1 MTSSAHTPAEQ
12 FKRALSAATRALA
25 RDRELEVKFSGEG
38 VHLSENKAIL
48 PAPSEL
54 PGAAEAARLR
64 GKADSVA
71 LRHALHDAGAHA
83 KALPPGGQARQIFEA
98 AEQARCEALGSRAM
112 KGVGENIAAML
123 DERYMRAGFQHS
135 EDRQAAPLSEAI
147 SMLVR
152 ERITGQPTPDSAKG
166 VMDVWREGVE
176 ASAGK
181 ALDALAQ
188 SAGDQQAFAKA
199 LREVIRDLDLAEE
212 LGDEAREDEEQDTED
227 SGLEDPQD
235 EGDSDNE
242 EGSEGEDSQ
251 ERSDASGTAA
261 DEEDISFAEDSQTR
275 IDADDEPGESMEAA
289 RPNWVPPKGDDPNAY
304 KIFTTRHDE
313 VISADTLCDGEELA
327 RLRRTLDQHLKGL
340 EGAVGR
346 LANRLQ
352 RKLMAQQSRSWA
364 FDQEEG
370 ILDPARLPRVIMDPM
385 LPLSFKQERDTEF
398 RDTIV
403 TLLIDN
409 SGSMRGRPILVA
421 AACADILAR
430 TLERCGVK
438 TEILGFTTRAW
449 KGGRSKEDW
458 LAAGKPPNPGRL
470 NDLRHIIYKGA
481 DAPWRRTRNNL
492 GLMLRDGLLKENIDG
507 EALQWAWKR
516 LLARPE
522 QRRILMVISDG
533 APVDDGTQS
542 ANSPAYLEKHLREM
556 IRMIETRSEVELL
569 AIGIGHD
576 VTRYYRR
583 AVTIIDVE
591 QLAGAMTDQLAS
603 LFDEESRRRPSRRDA
618 TKPSPKPGTKAG
630 DTLSA
635 LKRAVSAD
643 AGRPVR

>member
-1 MTSSAHTPAEQ
+1 MSSASHPPAET
-12 FKRALSAATRALA
+12 FKRALTAATRAMA
-25 RDRELEVKFSGEG
+25 RDRDLEVAFSGDTAT
-38 VHLSENKAIL
+38 LSGDKVIL
-48 PAPSEL
+48 PALSPA
-54 PGAAEAARLR
+54 PGPLEAARLR
-64 GKADSVA
+64 GKADALA
-71 LRHALHDAGAHA
+71 LRRALHDSRAHSD
-83 KALPPGGQARQIFEA
+83 ALPPGSKARQIFDA
-98 AEQARCEALGSRAM
+98 VEQARCEALGARAM
-112 KGVGENIAAML
+112 KGVGENIDAML
-123 DERYMRAGFQHS
+123 EERYSRAGFQHA
-135 EDRQAAPLSEAI
+135 EDRQNAPLHDALA
-147 SMLVR
+147 MLVR
-152 ERITGQPTPDSAKG
+152 ERITGAPAPDSARG
-166 VMDVWREGVE
+166 VMKVWREDIE
-176 ASAGK
+176 SAAGE
-181 ALDALAQ
+181 ALDELVVAAH
-188 SAGDQQAFAKA
+188 DQRAFARA
-199 LREVIRDLDLAEE
+199 LREVIRDLDLADE
-212 LGDEAREDEEQDTED
+212 LGDEAEEDQPDETED
-227 SGLEDPQD
+227 SGLENPPED
-235 EGDSDNE
+235 GDSDNE
-242 EGSEGEDSQ
+242 DGSQGEDSQ

-275 IDADDEPGESMEAA
+275 IDAEDEPGETMEAA
-289 RPNWVPPKGDDPNAY
+289 RPNWTPPKGDDPNAY
-304 KIFTTRHDE
+304 KVFTTRHDE
-313 VISADTLCDGEELA
+313 VIAADSLCDGEELS

-470 NDLRHIIYKGA
+470 NDLRHIIYKSA

-556 IRMIETRSEVELL
+556 IRLIETRSEVELL

-576 VTRYYRR
+576 VTRYYKR
-583 AVTIIDVE
+583 AVTIVDVE

-603 LFDEESRRRPSRRDA
+603 LFDEKPRTRARRD
-618 TKPSPKPGTKAG
+618 TGTTPRKPSG
-630 DTLSA
+630 DGLSA
-635 LKRAVSAD
+635 LKRAISAD
-643 AGRPVR
+643 VGRPVR

>member
-1 MTSSAHTPAEQ
+1 MSSASHPPAEQ
-12 FKRALSAATRALA
+12 FKRALTVATRAMA
-25 RDRELEVKFSGEG
+25 RDRELEVKFSGEA
-38 VHLSENKAIL
+38 VHQSGNKLIL
-48 PAPSEL
+48 PNPSTL
-54 PGAAEAARLR
+54 PGSLEAARLR
-64 GKADSVA
+64 GKADAAA
-71 LRHALHDAGAHA
+71 LRHALHDARTHA

-98 AEQARCEALGSRAM
+98 AEQARCEALGARAM
-112 KGVGENIAAML
+112 KGVGDNIDAML
-123 DERYMRAGFQHS
+123 EERYTRAGFQHS
-135 EDRQAAPLSEAI
+135 EDRQSAPLPEAI
-147 SMLVR
+147 AMLVR
-152 ERITGQPTPDSAKG
+152 ERITGKPVPDSARG
-166 VMDVWREGVE
+166 VMQVWRESIEGA
-176 ASAGK
+176 ASE
-181 ALDALAQ
+181 ALDTLAGT
-188 SAGDQQAFAKA
+188 AGDQQAFAKA

-212 LGDEAREDEEQDTED
+212 LGDEAQEDEEQDTED
-227 SGLEDPQD
+227 SGLENPQD

-242 EGSEGEDSQ
+242 DGSEGEDSQ

-261 DEEDISFAEDSQTR
+261 DEEDVSFAEDSQTR

-289 RPNWVPPKGDDPNAY
+289 RPNWTPPKGDDPNAY
-304 KIFTTRHDE
+304 KVFTTRHDE
-313 VISADTLCDGEELA
+313 VIGADALCDGDELA

-470 NDLRHIIYKGA
+470 NDLRHIIYKSA

-591 QLAGAMTDQLAS
+591 QLAGAMTNQLAS
-603 LFDEESRRRPSRRDA
+603 LFDEEGGRRAPKRDTA
-618 TKPSPKPGTKAG
+618 TPARKPAG
-630 DTLSA
+630 DGLSA

>member
-1 MTSSAHTPAEQ
+1 MSPASHPPAEQ
-12 FKRALSAATRALA
+12 FKRALTVATRAMA
-25 RDRELEVKFSGEG
+25 RDRELEVKFSGEA
-38 VHLSENKAIL
+38 VHQSGNKLIL
-48 PAPSEL
+48 PNPSTL
-54 PGAAEAARLR
+54 PGSLEAARLR
-64 GKADSVA
+64 GKADAAA
-71 LRHALHDAGAHA
+71 LRHALHDARTHA

-98 AEQARCEALGSRAM
+98 AEQARCEALGARAM
-112 KGVGENIAAML
+112 KGVGDNIDAML
-123 DERYMRAGFQHS
+123 EERYTRAGFQHS
-135 EDRQAAPLSEAI
+135 EDRQSAPLPEAI
-147 SMLVR
+147 AMLVR
-152 ERITGQPTPDSAKG
+152 ERITGKPVPDSARG
-166 VMDVWREGVE
+166 VMQVWRESIEGA
-176 ASAGK
+176 ASE
-181 ALDALAQ
+181 ALDTLAGT
-188 SAGDQQAFAKA
+188 AGDQQAFAKA

-212 LGDEAREDEEQDTED
+212 LGDEAQEDEEQDTED
-227 SGLEDPQD
+227 SGLENPQD

-242 EGSEGEDSQ
+242 DGSEGDDSQ

-261 DEEDISFAEDSQTR
+261 DEEDVSFAEDSQTR

-289 RPNWVPPKGDDPNAY
+289 RPNWTPPKGDDPNAY
-304 KIFTTRHDE
+304 KVFTTRHDE
-313 VISADTLCDGEELA
+313 VIGADALCDGDELA

-458 LAAGKPPNPGRL
+458 LAAGKAPNPGRL
-470 NDLRHIIYKGA
+470 NDLRHIIYKSA

-591 QLAGAMTDQLAS
+591 QLAGAMTNQLAS
-603 LFDEESRRRPSRRDA
+603 LFDEEGGRRAPKRDTA
-618 TKPSPKPGTKAG
+618 TPARKPAG
-630 DTLSA
+630 DGLSA

>member
-1 MTSSAHTPAEQ
+1 MTSSPGTPSET
-12 FKRALSAATRALA
+12 FKRALTAATRAMA
-25 RDRELEVKFSGEG
+25 RDRELQVAFSGDTAT
-38 VHLSENKAIL
+38 LSGDKAIL
-48 PAPSEL
+48 PGMSPAPGPL
-54 PGAAEAARLR
+54 EAARLR
-64 GKADSVA
+64 GKADAMA
-71 LRHALHDAGAHA
+71 LKRALHDTSAHA
-83 KALPPGGQARQIFEA
+83 QALPPGSEARRIFEA
-98 AEQARCEALGSRAM
+98 VEQARCEALGARAM
-112 KGVGENIAAML
+112 KGVGENIEAML
-123 DERYMRAGFQHS
+123 DERYSRSGFQQA
-135 EDRQAAPLSEAI
+135 EDRQNAPLSEALAI
-147 SMLVR
+147 LVR
-152 ERITGQPTPDSAKG
+152 ERITGNPAPDSARG
-166 VMDVWREGVE
+166 VLKVWREDIE
-176 ASAGK
+176 NSAGT
-181 ALDALAQ
+181 ALDTLADTA
-188 SAGDQQAFAKA
+188 SDQRAFAKA
-199 LREVIRDLDLAEE
+199 LREVIRDLDLADE
-212 LGDEAREDEEQDTED
+212 LGDEAEEDEPDETED
-227 SGLEDPQD
+227 SGLENPPED
-235 EGDSDNE
+235 GDSDDDQ
-242 EGSEGEDSQ
+242 GDEGEDSQ

-261 DEEDISFAEDSQTR
+261 DEEDVSFAEDSQTR
-275 IDADDEPGESMEAA
+275 IDAQDEPGETMEAA
-289 RPNWVPPKGDDPNAY
+289 RPNWVPPRGDDPNAY
-304 KIFTTRHDE
+304 KVFTTRHDE
-313 VISADTLCDGEELA
+313 IITADSLCDGEELS

-556 IRMIETRSEVELL
+556 IRLIETRSEVELL

-576 VTRYYRR
+576 VTRYYKR
-583 AVTIIDVE
+583 AVTIVDVE

-603 LFDEESRRRPSRRDA
+603 LFDEKRPPRGKRDTGSQA
-618 TKPSPKPGTKAG
+618 RKPAG
-630 DTLSA
+630 DGLSA

-643 AGRPVR
+643 TGRPVR